1 MRSGMK
7 IAMVS
12 AVAIALSATAV
23 KAQVSIYDVDRHGS
37 IYLNIGSFTPSFS
50 GSTIHVK
57 QGSLNNDYN
66 LENLTADENTN
77 KSSSIPSFRLGFFFN
92 NNQDLA
98 LELSYDPVNYHVID
112 GQVVAQK
119 GTVTG
124 TDVDKTM
131 KFSVANGYYYNLS
144 GANQVLINIVKR
156 FGLYKNEKH
165 TFYLDALAKVGVGPL
180 MPAVSNSIDG
190 KVMDN
195 PGGFQISG
203 WNAGFEA
210 GIRATIYK
218 HVYLEGAWKYDR
230 ASYTSVNIN
239 SGTADQKLTTTG
251 FIFSIGGTLS
261 TTKRNPR
268 FDKVQK
274 KRHILTI
281 GSMNMGNVD

>member
-7 IAMVS
+7 ITLVS
-12 AVAIALSATAV
+12 AAALALCTTAA
-23 KAQVSIYDVDRHGS
+23 KAQVSIYDVDRHGA
-37 IYLNIGSFTPSFS
+37 IYLNVGSFSPTF
-50 GSTIHVK
+50 GASTLHIN
-57 QGSLNNDYN
+57 QGQLSNNYT
-66 LENLTADENTN
+66 LENLSADENTP

-98 LELSYDPVNYHVID
+98 VELSYDPVSYHITD
-112 GQVVAQK
+112 GQTVAQK
-119 GTVTG
+119 GTVSG

-131 KFSVANGYYYNLS
+131 TFSTANGYYYNLS

-165 TFYLDALAKVGVGPL
+165 TFYLDALAKVGAGPL
-180 MPAVSNSIDG
+180 MPAVSNSIDH
-190 KVMDN
+190 KIMDN

-218 HVYLEGAWKYDR
+218 YVYVEGAWKYDR

-239 SGTADQKLTTTG
+239 SGSADQKLTTRD
-251 FIFSIGGTLS
+251 SSLASVALS
-261 TTKRNPR
+261 PPQSATRGLIKCRRNTAS
-268 FDKVQK
+268 
-274 KRHILTI
+274 LL
-281 GSMNMGNVD
+281 